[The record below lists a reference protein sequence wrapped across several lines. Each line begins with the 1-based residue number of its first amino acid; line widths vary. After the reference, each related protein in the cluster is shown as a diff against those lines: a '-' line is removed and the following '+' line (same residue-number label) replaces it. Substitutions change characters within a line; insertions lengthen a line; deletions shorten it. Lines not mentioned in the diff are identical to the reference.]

1 VSHAIDIGM
10 DGRADGLSVDFACG
24 YEVYG
29 NWTPR
34 REFFEENGQANV
46 PGRQGDLVR
55 QGSRG
60 VADGLQPPG

>member
-1 VSHAIDIGM
+1 M
-10 DGRADGLSVDFACG
+10 DCCADGLSVDFACG

-29 NWTPR
+29 NCTPR

-60 VADGLQPPG
+60 GGRRLQPPG